1 MPVIK
6 QEDLVE
12 LYSELDTLKVDK
24 EKLQKGFV
32 ALKLKSNKI
41 EKKHKRNRIAIILL
55 LIALISS
62 LFFLYFNYTKSKL
75 VIKNNQEKQLV
86 LLDSIQKLTPLIS
99 NKNNAAVVYSIQ
111 LGVFKKLQTP
121 KQLKGLS
128 PVFYDV
134 LPTGK
139 YQYFYGRFSSLRKAV
154 SIKNGLLLRGFN
166 RASVI
171 SKETI
176 IERPSPKSIADV
188 NNQKHELMPA
198 EVSTSFKKISEL
210 KGSFYSVQIGVFKD
224 RVTPKQ
230 LLGVRP
236 VFYETLPNLTT
247 RYIAGNFYL
256 KKDAKTAKNNIVA
269 KGIKDA
275 YIVAYKDGQK
285 ITPKELDAIRKKAKI
300 KSKG

>member
-111 LGVFKKLQTP
+111 LGVFKELDIEFNDKENTNF
-121 KQLKGLS
+121 KEIETDNGNIYQLG
-128 PVFYDV
+128 VFTSYK
-134 LPTGK
+134 TATT
-139 YQYFYGRFSSLRKAV
+139 F
-154 SIKNGLLLRGFN
+154 KNE
-166 RASVI
+166 I
-171 SKETI
+171 
-176 IERPSPKSIADV
+176 
-188 NNQKHELMPA
+188 
-198 EVSTSFKKISEL
+198 KKIGL
-210 KGSFYSVQIGVFKD
+210 KDVFLVPYNKAEERID
-224 RVTPKQ
+224 
-230 LLGVRP
+230 
-236 VFYETLPNLTT
+236 
-247 RYIAGNFYL
+247 
-256 KKDAKTAKNNIVA
+256 
-269 KGIKDA
+269 IKEA
-275 YIVAYKDGQK
+275 LVLSNEEEF
-285 ITPKELDAIRKKAKI
+285 ITD
-300 KSKG
+300 